1 MKHNALVL
9 SLVALSLAAAGM
21 ASAQSQRTPPTPAR
35 AMRSQFGDISR
46 KLLDMARDFPAE
58 KYNYRPN
65 KDVRSFGEVIV
76 HLTSGNNF
84 AVRAAKQQEL
94 HFEDWT
100 ELDASK
106 FRDKAQIVA
115 AFEKSV
121 ADATEALKASPDER
135 FTRMLYP
142 WSAVIEH
149 AAEHYGQ
156 LVVYYRANGLVP
168 PESRKAKPGA
178 D

>member
-1 MKHNALVL
+1 MTRNGTVL
-9 SLVALSLAAAGM
+9 SFVALSLAAA
-21 ASAQSQRTPPTPAR
+21 ALAPAQNQRTPPTPAR
-35 AMRSQFGDISR
+35 AVRSQFGDINR

-58 KYNYRPN
+58 KYGYRPN
-65 KDVRSFGEVIV
+65 GDVRSFGEVIV
-76 HLTSGNNF
+76 HLASGNNF
-84 AVRAAKQQEL
+84 AAKAAKQQEL
-94 HFEDWT
+94 HFEEWT

-121 ADATEALKASPDER
+121 ADAGEALKASPDER

-168 PESRKAKPGA
+168 PESRKGKPGA